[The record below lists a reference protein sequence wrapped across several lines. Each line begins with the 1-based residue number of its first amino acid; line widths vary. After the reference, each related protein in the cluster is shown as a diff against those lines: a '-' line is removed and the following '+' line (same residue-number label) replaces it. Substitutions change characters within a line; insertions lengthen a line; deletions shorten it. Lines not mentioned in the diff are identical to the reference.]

1 MNRRDVIT
9 LLIIIIW
16 GLYIYFILPITTTPE
31 LLIGYFTLSTIV
43 VCLLFIIL
51 FILSASI
58 RKFGKWGDKEIFK
71 CNKKNNDRKRV

>member
-16 GLYIYFILPITTTPE
+16 GLYIYFILPITTAPE
-31 LLIGYFTLSTIV
+31 LLIGYFTLSIFV

-71 CNKKNNDRKRV
+71 HNKNYDRKRV

>member
-16 GLYIYFILPITTTPE
+16 GLYAYFILPITTKPE
-31 LLIGYFTLSTIV
+31 LLIGYFTLSGFV

-51 FILSASI
+51 FILSLSI

-71 CNKKNNDRKRV
+71 RNKNDDRKRV